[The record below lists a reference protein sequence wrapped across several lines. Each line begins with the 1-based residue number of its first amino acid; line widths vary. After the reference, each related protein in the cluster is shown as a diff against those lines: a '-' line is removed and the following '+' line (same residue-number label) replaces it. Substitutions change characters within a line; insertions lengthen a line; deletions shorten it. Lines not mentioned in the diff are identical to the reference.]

1 MYIVVEPRACSYG
14 LDYWGDAKGLWQT
27 NLNLSVDLIGDVY
40 QSGAL
45 FSYAGEPEEITI
57 RVGISFVSEDQACQ
71 NAETEVGDATFEEIE
86 AASKALWNERLST
99 ITIDFAHTEPNITE
113 LLYSSWYRSQL
124 TPVSL
129 RALAWYVGTDR
140 RNVIVVEQCHARD
153 TRTIRQHD
161 AFLL

>member
-1 MYIVVEPRACSYG
+1 MSAWVFWLRSFTEYRGESRLSG

-45 FSYAGEPEEITI
+45 FSYAGEPEEIII
-57 RVGISFVSEDQACQ
+57 RVGISFVSEEQACS

-99 ITIDFAHTEPNITE
+99 ITIDFANTEPNITE
-113 LLYSSWYRSQL
+113 LLYSSWYRSNL
-124 TPVSL
+124 TPVS
-129 RALAWYVGTDR
+129 RSQT
-140 RNVIVVEQCHARD
+140 IHAD
-153 TRTIRQHD
+153 LH
-161 AFLL
+161 F